1 MLAPEVEKA
10 VEEGEFHIYIMDTLE
25 DAIETLILHEGETLE
40 EFFEDIKLEI
50 DRYKKGRRKGLIIN
64 N

>member
-25 DAIETLILHEGETLE
+25 DPIETLILHEGETLK

-50 DRYKKGRRKGLIIN
+50 DRYKKGREEGSN

>member
-50 DRYKKGRRKGLIIN
+50 DRYKKGREEGSN